1 MRVIADRPRALG
13 VAAALAAAVFFFVLG
28 AASRPLL
35 ASEESAPATVL
46 NSTELG
52 FVQDMT
58 AHHQQ
63 AMILVQRLDPAVDA
77 GVRALAEQI
86 ADTQRVEIGT
96 LLGWTQ
102 LAGAAPTATTPMS
115 WMTAHHHSTGP
126 ATMPGLATR
135 AELDT
140 LTTARGSESEI
151 LFLRLMYHHHAGG
164 ITMAR
169 AADAL
174 LTEGP
179 VKQAARSMAQS
190 QSREM
195 GSLGVLL
202 ELRGARP

>member
-1 MRVIADRPRALG
+1 MTMPDGPRRALG
-13 VAAALAAAVFFFVLG
+13 AAAALAVAVFLLVLG
-28 AASRPLL
+28 AALRPLVVPER
-35 ASEESAPATVL
+35 ATPAPVL
-46 NSTELG
+46 SPTELG

-63 AMILVQRLDPAVDA
+63 AMLLVQRLDPAVDA
-77 GVRALAEQI
+77 GVLALAEQI

-102 LAGAAPTATTPMS
+102 LAGAAPTANTPMS

-126 ATMPGLATR
+126 TVMPGLVTQ
-135 AELDT
+135 AELDA
-140 LTTARGSESEI
+140 LTSARGSAAEV

-169 AADAL
+169 AVDAL
-174 LTEGP
+174 LTDGP

-202 ELRGARP
+202 EVRGVRP